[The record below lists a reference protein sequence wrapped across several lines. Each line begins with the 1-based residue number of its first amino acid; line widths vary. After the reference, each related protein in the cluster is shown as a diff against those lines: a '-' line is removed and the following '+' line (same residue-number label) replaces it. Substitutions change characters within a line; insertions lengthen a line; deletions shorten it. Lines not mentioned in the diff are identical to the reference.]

1 MSNPRAIR
9 ELERLRFERLNNVK
23 PEIETETRI
32 KTEKKTTTD
41 KRKKRKAK

>member
-23 PEIETETRI
+23 PEIETETRM
-32 KTEKKTTTD
+32 KTEKKD
-41 KRKKRKAK
+41 YSRRKKKKKS

>member
-32 KTEKKTTTD
+32 KTEKKD
-41 KRKKRKAK
+41 YNRQKKKKKS